1 MNEVEFG
8 YRVRQ
13 ALNEGAERLNYKTVY
28 RLEQARKA
36 ALQHQTRAQEAA
48 VWVPALQVA
57 VAGGAPVDGER
68 SGGFWVW
75 LYRMGLVAPLLALV
89 IGFVGIYQWQRAQ
102 TIAEIADLDFAV
114 LMDETPLEAY
124 ADQGF
129 TVLLRNEQQL

>member
-1 MNEVEFG
+1 MKEVEFG

-13 ALNEGAERLNYKTVY
+13 ALNEGLERLDYKTVY

-36 ALQHQTRAQEAA
+36 ALARQKQPQEVA

-57 VAGGAPVDGER
+57 AAGSVPTSGE
-68 SGGFWVW
+68 SSGFWVW
-75 LYRMGLVAPLLALV
+75 LHRMGLIVPLLALV

-114 LMDETPLEAY
+114 LMDETPLETY

-129 TVLLRNEQQL
+129 TVLLRNAQQL

>member
-13 ALNEGAERLNYKTVY
+13 ALNEGAERLDYRTVY

-36 ALQHQTRAQEAA
+36 ALARQKRPQEAA

-57 VAGGAPVDGER
+57 AVGSPPADGEP
-68 SGGFWVW
+68 SAFWVW
-75 LYRMGLVAPLLALV
+75 LHRMGLIAPLVALV

-102 TIAEIADLDFAV
+102 TIAEIANLDFAV
-114 LMDETPLEAY
+114 LLDETPLEAY

-129 TVLLRNEQQL
+129 TVLLRNERQL

>member
-13 ALNEGAERLNYKTVY
+13 ALNDGAERLDYKTVY

-36 ALQHQTRAQEAA
+36 AVARQKQPRQAA
-48 VWVPALQVA
+48 AWVPALQVA
-57 VAGGAPVDGER
+57 AACTLPANGE
-68 SGGFWVW
+68 SSGFWVW
-75 LYRMGLVAPLLALV
+75 LHRMGLVAPLLALA

-102 TIAEIADLDFAV
+102 AIAEIAALDFAV

-129 TVLLRNEQQL
+129 TVLLRDERQL